1 MFQENLKTYRKA
13 KGLTQED
20 LAVRLHVVRQTISK
34 WEKGLSVPDAA
45 LLVRLSEVLEVP
57 VSQLLGAPLPPES
70 STDQVAEQLAR
81 INEQLAQ
88 KNRRARRIWQ
98 VVVGIL
104 LAFVLLWGILCLL
117 SYHSYTQYVSTKNS
131 GGAALLHSGRKK
143 VLRCSGLNSPFRTAP
158 PRGSPGWRPSGP
170 PLSRL
175 TTVPSPATP
184 YRTWPPGWSRS
195 SAPWPI

>member
-1 MFQENLKTYRKA
+1 MS
-13 KGLTQED
+13 G
-20 LAVRLHVVRQTISK
+20 
-34 WEKGLSVPDAA
+34 
-45 LLVRLSEVLEVP
+45 VLEVP

-117 SYHSYTQYVSTKNS
+117 SYHSYTQYVSPPKIQVEPLS
-131 GGAALLHSGRKK
+131 SIPVER
-143 VLRCSGLNSPFRTAP
+143 RCSDA
-158 PRGSPGWRPSGP
+158 
-170 PLSRL
+170 
-175 TTVPSPATP
+175 VA
-184 YRTWPPGWSRS
+184 
-195 SAPWPI
+195 

>member
-1 MFQENLKTYRKA
+1 MFQENLKNYRKA

-81 INEQLAQ
+81 
-88 KNRRARRIWQ
+88 RIWQ

-117 SYHSYTQYVSTKNS
+117 SYHSYTQYVSPPKIQVEPLS
-131 GGAALLHSGRKK
+131 SIPVER
-143 VLRCSGLNSPFRTAP
+143 RCSDA
-158 PRGSPGWRPSGP
+158 
-170 PLSRL
+170 
-175 TTVPSPATP
+175 VA
-184 YRTWPPGWSRS
+184 
-195 SAPWPI
+195 

>member
-1 MFQENLKTYRKA
+1 MFQENLKNYRKA

-104 LAFVLLWGILCLL
+104 
-117 SYHSYTQYVSTKNS
+117 
-131 GGAALLHSGRKK
+131 
-143 VLRCSGLNSPFRTAP
+143 
-158 PRGSPGWRPSGP
+158 
-170 PLSRL
+170 
-175 TTVPSPATP
+175 
-184 YRTWPPGWSRS
+184 
-195 SAPWPI
+195 